1 MASQSRFAKKECDC
15 DARRERLAP
24 RRPAR
29 ANRHKVTWPPSRLML
44 IAIDTP
50 IPMSDKD
57 RSSGDE
63 SPQQAAVVDDIDA
76 EKRMHVAPK

>member
-1 MASQSRFAKKECDC
+1 
-15 DARRERLAP
+15 
-24 RRPAR
+24 
-29 ANRHKVTWPPSRLML
+29 ML

-76 EKRMHVAPK
+76 EKRLVDAVPQARRSARNTKKRGTGATANRKTR